1 MFAYVQPAD
10 CNDVFEETPHAY
22 CIVYSRNDWD
32 SFKQAEEWLQ
42 ALWKADVVR
51 NKAVILVGNKNDI
64 VRPNVVPSGGNSKLM
79 IFWIPSVYRTSVT
92 SHVFRVLIPV

>member
-1 MFAYVQPAD
+1 MYINVLQPSD
-10 CNDVFEETPHAY
+10 CNDIFEESPHAY
-22 CIVYSRNDWD
+22 CIIYSRNDWD

-64 VRPNVVPSGGNSKLM
+64 VRPNIVPSGGNVQNYK
-79 IFWIPSVYRTSVT
+79 
-92 SHVFRVLIPV
+92 

>member
-1 MFAYVQPAD
+1 
-10 CNDVFEETPHAY
+10 VFEESPHAY
-22 CIVYSRNDWD
+22 CIIYSRNDWD

-64 VRPNVVPSGGNSKLM
+64 VRPNVVPSGG
-79 IFWIPSVYRTSVT
+79 IV
-92 SHVFRVLIPV
+92 VFYINKMFR